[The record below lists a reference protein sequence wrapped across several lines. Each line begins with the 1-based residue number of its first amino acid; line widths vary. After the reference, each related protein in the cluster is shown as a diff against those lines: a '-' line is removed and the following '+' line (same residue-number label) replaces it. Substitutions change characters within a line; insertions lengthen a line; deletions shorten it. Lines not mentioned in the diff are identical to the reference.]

1 MDDLVN
7 LLNEVGMLANT
18 PRSGFAFLG
27 TGKQSVAEHSY
38 RMALVALALAR
49 LIEGPVN
56 IERLLLICLTHDL
69 PEARTGDMNYVNKK
83 YVKVD
88 EAKALNELRSESSLG
103 KEFAGYIDEY
113 NSKKSIESMI
123 AKDADQLELLLCLKE
138 ESDKGNPRAMEWFEN
153 GVKRLVTD
161 VANSMA
167 EEIRATLS
175 DAWWIRDKEDPHWVH
190 GGNDQ

>member
-1 MDDLVN
+1 MKEMVH

-49 LIEGPVN
+49 LVEEPVN

-83 YVKVD
+83 YVQVD
-88 EAKALNELRSESSLG
+88 EAKALSELRSESFLG

-113 NSKKSIESMI
+113 NSKKSIEALI

-153 GVKRLVTD
+153 GVKRLITD
-161 VANSMA
+161 VAKSLA
-167 EEIRATLS
+167 EQIRDTPS
-175 DAWWIRDKEDPHWVH
+175 DEWWIRDKEDPHWVH
-190 GGNDQ
+190 GRGDQ